1 MNQYV
6 TRTRFAEKPFK
17 ADQPDVEEIS
27 SVRDDDIFRGW
38 IGERLIN
45 PDKILETESRGDGLQ
60 FYDVLERDC
69 HVASVLQQRKLSVIG
84 KEWSIEPPADSKD
97 PRAPEIAD
105 FVRRV
110 FLGLGTAMRR
120 DYATAGLAGFDQ
132 FRLDLLDGTFK
143 GFAVG
148 ELLWRVR
155 ETDGAVVLSEIKG
168 RNPRRFVFDIENRLR
183 LLNLQNALE
192 GELLPPRKFVVLT
205 FARKY
210 DDPYGTGLAQ
220 KLWWPVWFK
229 KHGVKFW
236 AMFMEKFGMPTVVG
250 KYPPGTDEP
259 KRKALLS
266 AIKAIQ
272 QETGVTI
279 PEGMT
284 LELLEAQRQGS
295 LNTYADFI
303 RLWNDEISKAV
314 LGQTLT
320 TELSGST
327 GSYAASQTHQEV
339 RGEIVKADADLLCEA
354 INNQVIPPLVD
365 FNFSNVT
372 DYPKCWIKTEA
383 DEDENKKAERD
394 DKLVRLGVPVPVS
407 YFRRTYDLPEPQ
419 GDEPVVSPAAPAA
432 LASQPQPAG
441 QAADLVRQY
450 RDVELLEGVRRIEQ
464 LIGQEDA

>member
-1 MNQYV
+1 MTPATLPSFWEAARVWALIGVLSFGGPAGQI
-6 TRTRFAEKPFK
+6 ALMHKML
-17 ADQPDVEEIS
+17 VEE
-27 SVRDDDIFRGW
+27 RGW
-38 IGERLIN
+38 IGERLVN

-84 KEWSIEPPADSKD
+84 KEWSVEPPADSKD
-97 PRAPEIAD
+97 PRAPEIAQ

-110 FLGLGTAMRR
+110 FLGLGTSMRR

-148 ELLWRVR
+148 ELLWSVR
-155 ETDGAVVLSEIKG
+155 SDGAVVLSEIKG
-168 RNPRRFVFDIENRLR
+168 RNPRRFCFDVENRLR
-183 LLNLQNALE
+183 LLNLKNVLE

-210 DDPYGTGLAQ
+210 DDPYGVGLAQ

-250 KYPPGTDEP
+250 KYPPGTDEA
-259 KRKALLS
+259 KRKALLA
-266 AIKAIQ
+266 AIRAIQ

-284 LELLEAQRQGS
+284 LELLEATRQGS

-327 GSYAASQTHQEV
+327 GSFAASKTHQEV
-339 RGEIVKADADLLCEA
+339 REEIVKADADLLCEA
-354 INNQVIPPLVD
+354 VNNQVIPPLVD
-365 FNFSNVT
+365 FNFPGVT
-372 DYPKCWIKTEA
+372 DYPKCWIKTTA
-383 DEDENKKAERD
+383 DQDLTAQSLRD
-394 DKLVRLGVPVPVS
+394 WRLATFIGVPMSKKYFYSTYGVPA
-407 YFRRTYDLPEPQ
+407 PESEE
-419 GDEPVVSPAAPAA
+419 DTVVP
-432 LASQPQPAG
+432 
-441 QAADLVRQY
+441 
-450 RDVELLEGVRRIEQ
+450 
-464 LIGQEDA
+464 